1 MPTPPSI
8 LRRGLQGLLIA
19 LFSAVLLVPLGQQI
33 LNRPADRKLSGI
45 RVRTLEFPRLT
56 PGSWLRGEF
65 AATADAW
72 IRDHIGFRGY
82 LICLNR
88 QIRFS
93 LFGQVEPAPLRKRAL
108 VVGREPVL
116 FENILLV
123 DALRP
128 PQITREQMDDFVA
141 RLAKTQQLLREQG
154 IAFLVLLA
162 PNKAFLYTDDLPAWA
177 RNRVSETNSDHV
189 TFLDS
194 LRRHGVSHLNS
205 MEVFRTLGPE
215 FHDMIPPH
223 GIHWSNHGAW
233 IAWQHAIPEINRQ
246 GVLPEIP
253 VPETLDLVYA
263 KPTSMNDELRSQL
276 NLFRAPHAKPVA
288 SAYPVAGPLPPG
300 AESRL
305 NVLIVGDSFGF
316 TLADAMS
323 RSRLC
328 KRIDYWFYMKNAK
341 VAHPASFDS
350 RLQRTISGVSGA
362 GAMPPKDENGRRM
375 LTGKNLV
382 VFVITTF
389 NIDKSSWGFDRLVN
403 RLYGDPEDPQAAYE
417 EIEVNLGD

>member
-1 MPTPPSI
+1 MFTPPSI
-8 LRRGLQGLLIA
+8 PRRCLQGLLIA
-19 LFSAVLLVPLGQQI
+19 LFCAVLLVPLGQQI
-33 LNRPADRKLSGI
+33 LKRPADRPLSGFGI
-45 RVRTLEFPRLT
+45 RIQEFPALT
-56 PGSWLRGEF
+56 LGAWHRGEF
-65 AATADAW
+65 ASTADAW
-72 IRDHIGFRGY
+72 IREHVGFRGY

-88 QIRFS
+88 QLRYS

-108 VVGREPVL
+108 VVGRNPVL

-128 PQITREQMDDFVA
+128 PQITQEQMDDFVA
-141 RLAKTQQLLREQG
+141 RLARTQQLLREQG

-177 RNRVSETNSDHV
+177 RHHVTETHSDHM

-215 FHDMIPPH
+215 YHDMIPPH
-223 GIHWSNHGAW
+223 GIHWSNRGAW
-233 IAWQHAIPEINRQ
+233 VAWQHAIPEINRQ

-253 VPETLDLVYA
+253 VPETIDLIDD

-276 NLFRAPHAKPVA
+276 NLFRAPHAKPIA

-300 AESRL
+300 TESML

-316 TLADAMS
+316 TLADALS

-328 KRIDYWFYMKNAK
+328 KQIDYWFYMKNAK
-341 VAHPASFDS
+341 TAHPPSFDS

-375 LTGKNLV
+375 LAGKNLV

-403 RLYGDPEDPQAAYE
+403 RLYGDPDDPESAYE